1 MLLLEPSVLGNDI
14 RRNALRFADHVADRG
29 RDAAEMGRSAYHRLT
44 SNRRDPIDE
53 LRSVAAFAVGTAALV
68 GVGYLITR
76 LVRSRRALRDDS
88 ARRGGRG
95 YDRGGRSVGAGAPAK
110 RDEPTH
116 ELLARLDSPEAI
128 QRHNELVRQMHENAR
143 PSRERAA
150 EHAAH

>member
-44 SNRRDPIDE
+44 SNRRDPMDE
-53 LRSVAAFAVGTAALV
+53 LRSVAAFAVGAAALV
-68 GVGYLITR
+68 GVGYLVTR
-76 LVRSRRALRDDS
+76 LVRSRREQRDGS
-88 ARRGGRG
+88 TRRGGRVS
-95 YDRGGRSVGAGAPAK
+95 DRNRSSIGAGAPGM
-110 RDEPTH
+110 REEPTH

-143 PSRERAA
+143 PSRDRAA